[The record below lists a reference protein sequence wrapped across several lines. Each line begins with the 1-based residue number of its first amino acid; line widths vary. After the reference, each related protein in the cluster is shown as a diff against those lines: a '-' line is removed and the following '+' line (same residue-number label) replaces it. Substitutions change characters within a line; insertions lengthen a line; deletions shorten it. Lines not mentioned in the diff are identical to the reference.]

1 MMTSADY
8 VYYVIPKMENGI
20 NGGVVKV
27 TFPTKDNSKILI
39 EAEAMVFPV
48 LIHELVKVLWK
59 YYQLVV
65 YLRVNMLLVKLIFLS
80 AEPWD
85 MRIGPALWSR
95 FTDMIENDDFKLKHH
110 IWNELVALPVKEFN
124 KKMKE
129 RNNGWY

>member
-65 YLRVNMLLVKLIFLS
+65 LPKGKMGKYVISKADFFYQQT
-80 AEPWD
+80 WD

-110 IWNELVALPVKEFN
+110 IWNELVSLPVKEFN
-124 KKMKE
+124 KKK
-129 RNNGWY
+129 

>member
-1 MMTSADY
+1 MVSITGEVYKRRFVNAMIQGAAKTCNHMFHMVNNELEDIDPKLSNLYKKMMTSADY

-65 YLRVNMLLVKLIFLS
+65 
-80 AEPWD
+80 
-85 MRIGPALWSR
+85 
-95 FTDMIENDDFKLKHH
+95 
-110 IWNELVALPVKEFN
+110 LPK
-124 KKMKE
+124 
-129 RNNGWY
+129 

>member
-1 MMTSADY
+1 
-8 VYYVIPKMENGI
+8 
-20 NGGVVKV
+20 
-27 TFPTKDNSKILI
+27 
-39 EAEAMVFPV
+39 MVFPV
-48 LIHELVKVLWK
+48 LIHELVKGVWK

-65 YLRVNMLLVKLIFLS
+65 YLRVKWVNMLLVKLIFLS

-110 IWNELVALPVKEFN
+110 IWNELVSLPVKRIQ

-129 RNNGWY
+129 ILVLKKVKHN